1 MKTPSFISQFS
12 SHSTAI
18 LCAAFSEFTPTK
30 SGNPFGLMFF
40 KRIRQIPTIAFPS
53 NNFGLKGFDNIKVI
67 CR

>member
-40 KRIRQIPTIAFPS
+40 
-53 NNFGLKGFDNIKVI
+53 
-67 CR
+67 